1 MCAFCNPVPFHS
13 VELLVCIL
21 CAAVQT
27 LGEHFGCSSIIIDT
41 KNLST
46 YIDDKTTFIRF
57 MVAKCRSTFTLPPLI
72 SVPPCNILFQTM
84 RLPPRFTIINT
95 RQQFN
100 VFTLVCFYQT
110 NLYYQQTNHM
120 LLLSHVNIFY
130 VINTRKY
137 ATNINM
143 YRVGQRNEW
152 MNKRR
157 MEYMKTFQYD
167 CKQGVTDFVQ
177 TSN

>member
-1 MCAFCNPVPFHS
+1 
-13 VELLVCIL
+13 
-21 CAAVQT
+21 
-27 LGEHFGCSSIIIDT
+27 
-41 KNLST
+41 
-46 YIDDKTTFIRF
+46 
-57 MVAKCRSTFTLPPLI
+57 
-72 SVPPCNILFQTM
+72 
-84 RLPPRFTIINT
+84 
-95 RQQFN
+95 
-100 VFTLVCFYQT
+100 
-110 NLYYQQTNHM
+110 M

-177 TSN
+177 TSNLCVELLNVEFSYYICRLYFEYGGYTKQLFAEID